1 MLKFKPNYHYDK
13 YSITKLKIDY
23 AKTLLIKTNYSLLD
37 ISNMLGYSSYSHF
50 ITLFKK
56 YTKYTPH
63 DYRKV
68 YYIIDKL

>member
-56 YTKYTPH
+56 YTKYTIEIFLS
-63 DYRKV
+63 
-68 YYIIDKL
+68 YYVFCM

>member
-1 MLKFKPNYHYDK
+1 
-13 YSITKLKIDY
+13 
-23 AKTLLIKTNYSLLD
+23 
-37 ISNMLGYSSYSHF
+37 MLGYSSYSHF

-68 YYIIDKL
+68 YYTIDKL